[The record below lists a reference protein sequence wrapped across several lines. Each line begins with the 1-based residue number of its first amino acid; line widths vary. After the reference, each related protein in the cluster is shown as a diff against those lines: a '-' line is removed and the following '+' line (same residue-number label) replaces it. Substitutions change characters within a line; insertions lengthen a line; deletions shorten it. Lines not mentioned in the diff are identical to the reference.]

1 MSTASKPVTAA
12 FALVTGGAD
21 INARSSAVRRRELL
35 KAAAAVVLGVE
46 YASKAAAQ
54 SKPKMQKER
63 TMASLD
69 VTATISI
76 EHVTIPSQKSFES
89 VKAALERLV
98 PRMDDGV
105 FVLLRYGEAER
116 ARREL
121 EQAPTLSIFGF
132 RDHGALLKIHGLQQK
147 AIQYDIGN
155 PLTASRMTEH
165 QLSAALYAP
174 IRVLLRESPH
184 EGVVAFEYDRPASVF
199 GQFNNADVNKVAEQL
214 DLHLQAVLQKAA
226 E

>member
-1 MSTASKPVTAA
+1 M
-12 FALVTGGAD
+12 
-21 INARSSAVRRRELL
+21 RRRELL
-35 KAAAAVVLGVE
+35 KAAAAAVALGVG

-63 TMASLD
+63 TMAGLD
-69 VTATISI
+69 VNTATISI
-76 EHVTIPSQKSFES
+76 EHVTIPSQKPFES

-98 PRMDDGV
+98 PRIDDGI

-116 ARREL
+116 AHREL
-121 EQAPTLSIFGF
+121 EQASTLSIFGF

-174 IRVLLRESPH
+174 IRVLLRESPE

-199 GQFNNADVNKVAEQL
+199 GQFNNTDVNKVAEEL

>member
-1 MSTASKPVTAA
+1 MRK
-12 FALVTGGAD
+12 
-21 INARSSAVRRRELL
+21 RELL
-35 KAAAAVVLGVE
+35 KAAAVVLGAG
-46 YASKAAAQ
+46 YASKARAQ
-54 SKPKMQKER
+54 SKPKMQKET
-63 TMASLD
+63 TMAGLD
-69 VTATISI
+69 VNTTTISV
-76 EHVTIPSQKSFES
+76 EHVTIRSSNAFDIVRAKLE
-89 VKAALERLV
+89 ALL
-98 PRMDDGV
+98 PRIDDGI

-116 ARREL
+116 AHREL

-132 RDHGALLKIHGLQQK
+132 RDHGALLKIQGLQQK

-174 IRVLLRESPH
+174 IRVLLRESPE

-199 GQFNNADVNKVAEQL
+199 GQFDNAEVNKVAEEL